1 MSKKK
6 PKHRPKK
13 HTPPQPPAP
22 STAPSPCGR
31 IPSYPLPKD
40 VAKEVERAANPQSYS
55 LSNFG
60 LLFHRFLR
68 YPNEWTMEGEDKSRV
83 WKEQVVKNGADR
95 IFASMNRAVE
105 GLHDRQARLV
115 EAFKQQHLAVLNP
128 PIEMSVAWRLAI
140 GFSAPSILDTGMAL
154 HRIYGIPYLPG
165 SAVKGLTRH
174 YCLSTIAEKLGV
186 APLDPQE
193 IDRRR
198 REKQPSQGKTPWEM
212 LEELLVTE
220 EPKDDKAR
228 RSLQELFDRL
238 KNDPLLE
245 GPIKNGHCDLEKL
258 RTSDEYMAQAFRRA
272 FGSTSHRGEAIFF
285 DAFPVKLHNNQNKP
299 ILELDIINTHYQE
312 YYTGN
317 PPKPPADY
325 LSPKPVYFLTVR
337 QGIPFR
343 FWLAAS
349 DQDLL
354 NDVRRWLQD
363 ALQYWGIGAKT
374 MAGYGEMNPLGSVT
388 CTPR

>member
-6 PKHRPKK
+6 QRQRLKK
-13 HTPPQPPAP
+13 HTPPPTTTP
-22 STAPSPCGR
+22 SAAPSPCGR
-31 IPSYPLPKD
+31 VPNYPLPKD
-40 VAKEVERAANPQSYS
+40 VAKEVERAVAPPSYS

-68 YPNEWTMEGEDKSRV
+68 YPDEWAMEGEDKSRV
-83 WKEQVVKNGADR
+83 WKDQVIRNGADR
-95 IFASMNRAVE
+95 IVTSMSKALD
-105 GLHDRQARLV
+105 GLHNRQAQLV
-115 EAFKQQHLAVLNP
+115 KAFKQQHLAVLDS

-154 HRIYGIPYLPG
+154 HRIYGIPYIPG

-174 YCLSTIAEKLGV
+174 YCLSAIAEKLEV
-186 APLDPQE
+186 APLDPEE
-193 IDRRR
+193 IKRRR
-198 REKQPSQGKTPWEM
+198 REKKPTPWEM
-212 LEELLVTE
+212 LEELLVAE
-220 EPKDDKAR
+220 EPKDDKAKK
-228 RSLQELFDRL
+228 SLQELFDRL
-238 KNDPLLE
+238 KNDPLLD
-245 GPIKNGHCDLEKL
+245 GPIKNGSCDLEKL
-258 RTSDEYMAQAFRRA
+258 RTSDEYMAQTFRRA
-272 FGSTSHRGEAIFF
+272 FGSTSHRGEVIFF
-285 DAFPVKLHNNQNKP
+285 DAFPVKLRNNQNKP

-312 YYTGN
+312 YYTGT

-363 ALQYWGIGAKT
+363 ALQQWGIGAKT
-374 MAGYGEMNPLGSVT
+374 MAGYGEMKP
-388 CTPR
+388 